1 MPLLPPIDKPVGDL
15 QQMPRNGFPRMRQ
28 ESCDISVTNSAMQS
42 CTSRLRY
49 TVDTTEASMGP
60 ILMVYARNYLEK
72 VTASNATHYHE
83 NIQQVRVLQ
92 SRNGNH
98 IKTLAGVISVI
109 PSGGANEQHITR
121 LYLTSLP

>member
-1 MPLLPPIDKPVGDL
+1 
-15 QQMPRNGFPRMRQ
+15 
-28 ESCDISVTNSAMQS
+28 MQS
-42 CTSRLRY
+42 RTSRLRY

-60 ILMVYARNYLEK
+60 ILMVYVRNYLEK

-98 IKTLAGVISVI
+98 IKTMRTHGQSREHIIRVQSAKISVQKEKFVSRM
-109 PSGGANEQHITR
+109 PDWTPRGGVLLLQQ
-121 LYLTSLP
+121 